1 MSQEIKKNAVGKV
14 KTSNIIY
21 PIIIGFGVIGYMVYT
36 EFNPKAFSAINF
48 TTSTIFWLIVATFLM
63 AFRDLGYMIRI
74 RLLADNHLTWRQA
87 FRVIMLWEFTSAVT
101 PSAVGGTS
109 VALLF
114 VHKEGI
120 SIGKSSAIVM
130 ATSFLDEIYF
140 IVFAPIVLLIFGK
153 SELFNI
159 QGSAGLIQSLY
170 TIALVG
176 YFIKLAY
183 TILLTYGL
191 FYNPK
196 GLKWLIV
203 NIFSIRYLR
212 KWRYS
217 MTLIAGEIMMSSKNL
232 RSRPASFWIKTFGA
246 TCFSWTSRY
255 LVVNALLLAF
265 FAMHDQLL
273 IFSRQMVMWI
283 MMLVT
288 PTPGGS
294 GFAEYLFTVFL
305 GDLIPVASDLQKGL
319 SIAFAFIWRLI
330 SYYPYLII
338 GALILPRWLKHK
350 FHFRKIP
357 HHHSHHI

>member
-1 MSQEIKKNAVGKV
+1 MSQEIKKSVVDKV

-21 PIIIGFGVIGYMVYT
+21 PIIIGFGVIGYMVYA
-36 EFNPKAFSAINF
+36 EFNPKAFSAISI
-48 TTSTIFWLIVATFLM
+48 TTSTVFWLIVAILLM
-63 AFRDLGYMIRI
+63 AGRDLGYMIRI

-109 VALLF
+109 VAILF

-130 ATSFLDEIYF
+130 ATSFLDEVYF
-140 IVFAPIVLLIFGK
+140 IIFAPIIFLIFGK

-159 QGSAGLIQSLY
+159 HGSAGLIQSLY

-305 GDLIPVASDLQKGL
+305 GDLMPVAADLQKGL
-319 SIAFAFIWRLI
+319 SVAFAFIWRLI
-330 SYYPYLII
+330 SYYPYLLI
-338 GALILPRWLKHK
+338 GALIVPRWVRHK
-350 FHFRKIP
+350 FHFRKIA
-357 HHHSHHI
+357 HHHVRHI

>member
-1 MSQEIKKNAVGKV
+1 MSQVVKKNIASKV

-21 PIIIGFGVIGYMVYT
+21 PIIIGFGVIGYMVYA
-36 EFNPKAFSAINF
+36 EFNPKAFSAISF
-48 TTSTIFWLIVATFLM
+48 TTSTAFWLGVALILM
-63 AFRDLGYMIRI
+63 AFRDIGYMIRI

-87 FRVIMLWEFTSAVT
+87 FRVIMLWEFTSAIT

-109 VALLF
+109 VAILF
-114 VHKEGI
+114 VHKEGL

-140 IVFAPIVLLIFGK
+140 IVAVPILYFIFGK
-153 SELFNI
+153 SELFLI
-159 QGSAGLIQSLY
+159 QGSANLTQGLF

-176 YFIKLAY
+176 YFVKLAY
-183 TILLTYGL
+183 TIVLTYGL

-196 GLKWLIV
+196 GLKWLII

-217 MTLIAGEIMMSSKNL
+217 MTNIASEIVLSSKNL
-232 RSRPASFWIKTFGA
+232 RSRPASFWLKTFGA
-246 TCFSWTSRY
+246 TLISWTSRY

-273 IFSRQMVMWI
+273 IFARQMIMWV
-283 MMLVT
+283 MMLIS

-305 GDLIPVASDLQKGL
+305 GDLIPVAPDLQKGL

-338 GALILPRWLKHK
+338 GAIIVPRWIKHK
-350 FHFRKIP
+350 FHFRKAP
-357 HHHSHHI
+357 HHHIHHI